1 MKDEVVMSEASS
13 SFLLPPSSF
22 RKVGIFLHPSAAA
35 ARELAAVLTPQLT
48 SRGCQVWS
56 CNAWD
61 RAAAAANMPGTD
73 LLICVGG
80 DGTVLRGAR
89 AAIPHPV
96 RILAVN
102 MGRFGFLAE
111 LTPEETPDAVLS
123 VLDGAGRVEERSM
136 IAGELCQPDVDGPA
150 LHDASRPALG
160 EAHMPV
166 LGPQYALNDI
176 VVGRYAPG
184 RPVYISVVVDGELL
198 ETVRADGMIVATA
211 TGSTG
216 YSLSAGGPVLFPEAR
231 QLVLTPVAAHLSR
244 VRPMVLPEQLSVE
257 LRVETDHRAVVSFDG
272 QIDEELTSGA
282 CVRISRSQYV
292 ARFIRLRPP
301 ADFYH
306 KLISH
311 LNEPVERPEYPFR
324 QPS

>member
-1 MKDEVVMSEASS
+1 
-13 SFLLPPSSF
+13 
-22 RKVGIFLHPSAAA
+22 
-35 ARELAAVLTPQLT
+35 VLTPLLED
-48 SRGCQVWS
+48 RGCRVWTG
-56 CNAWD
+56 NAWD
-61 RAAAAANMPGTD
+61 RTAAAAHIAGTD

-102 MGRFGFLAE
+102 MGRLGFLAE
-111 LTPEETPDAVLS
+111 LTPEEAPAAVLS
-123 VLDGAGRVEERSM
+123 VLDGAGRVEERAM
-136 IAGELCQPDVDGPA
+136 VTGQVCQPGADSPA
-150 LHDASRPALG
+150 SDAGTTA
-160 EAHMPV
+160 
-166 LGPQYALNDI
+166 LGPQHALNDI

-184 RPVYISVVVDGELL
+184 RPVYISVVIDGEQL

-216 YSLSAGGPVLFPEAR
+216 YSLSAGGPVLFPESR

-244 VRPMVLPEQLSVE
+244 VRPIVLPEHLSVE
-257 LRVETDHRAVVSFDG
+257 LRVATDHRAVVSFDG
-272 QIDEELTSGA
+272 QIDEELVSGA
-282 CVRISRSQYV
+282 CVRISRSPYL
-292 ARFIRLRPP
+292 ARFVRLRPP

-311 LNEPVERPEYPFR
+311 LNEPVDRPEYPFR
-324 QPS
+324 QPG